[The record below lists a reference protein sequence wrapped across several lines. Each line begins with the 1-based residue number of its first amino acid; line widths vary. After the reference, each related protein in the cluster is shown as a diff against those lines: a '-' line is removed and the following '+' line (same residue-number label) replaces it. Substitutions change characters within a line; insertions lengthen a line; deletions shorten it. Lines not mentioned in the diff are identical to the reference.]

1 MLTVSVFDQEIAID
15 SSLALVRLIVRF
27 LSRRHDRAAFAAA
40 AALVPASRPNT
51 APFISPDP
59 PG

>member
-1 MLTVSVFDQEIAID
+1 MLTASVFDQEVAID
-15 SSLALVRLIVRF
+15 SSSDGSINRAF

-51 APFISPDP
+51 APFMSPDP